1 MTDLLPLQQNP
12 MLRVAVML
20 SIGIALGDALGGY
33 VPSWIWMIV
42 MAVAVTVLSIW
53 QARGDNPVA
62 QSVALLMAIAIGGAW
77 RMSCSNDGLRVE
89 YADRVETFKA
99 VIAAV
104 PIADTTEKTAE
115 IKGKNSEIKRFS
127 AEIKKKNSEIKE
139 NSAEIKEKNS
149 ENKENSAEIKEK
161 KAKLSPRL
169 RYEIIVADGRFA
181 GHKVY
186 AYLSASSNREKT
198 NGEKACSQY
207 NRPLS
212 IGDGIIITS
221 RLLPPFYT
229 GKTKINSTDKSYSTG
244 KSYSTDKSN
253 PTTKSDTASS
263 PYSNFDY
270 NRWLRVHGIVARCYV
285 APCDWHIANVSLHRL
300 SGLQRLSIR
309 LSAFRERLLT
319 KIRATG
325 MSADVYSIVSA
336 MAFGDK
342 RSLSSHQRE
351 SYSVAG
357 ASHVLA
363 LSGMHL
369 SVVYMLLLMLL
380 SRGKRHTYMQTAV
393 LLAVWAYVL
402 MVGMPLSVVRSALMC
417 TVFSITFMF
426 SRIGQSLNTLGLS
439 AVLILMLSPQ
449 SLWDVGF
456 QLSFT
461 AVLGILLFSG
471 RISGIIS
478 AERLQRHRAMKWC
491 WAMFAVSLSAQIL
504 VFPLVLHYFGRF
516 SCYFLLANFVAIP
529 LATAIVYSVVLM
541 CLLLAVPFLGSIA
554 IELVDAEVRL
564 LNFLLEGIA
573 SLPGA
578 SIDNAYIS
586 IPQLF
591 LIYVLIIL
599 VERLLVFLFKYKN

>member
-1 MTDLLPLQQNP
+1 MTSHLPLQQNP

-20 SIGIALGDALGGY
+20 SIGIALGDALGGH

-53 QARGDNPVA
+53 QARGGNPMA
-62 QSVALLMAIAIGGAW
+62 QSVALLMAIAVGGAW
-77 RMSCSNDGLRVE
+77 RMSCSNDGLSVE

-104 PIADTTEKTAE
+104 PIADTTEISAE
-115 IKGKNSEIKRFS
+115 IKGKI
-127 AEIKKKNSEIKE
+127 
-139 NSAEIKEKNS
+139 S
-149 ENKENSAEIKEK
+149 ENKEK
-161 KAKLSPRL
+161 KAKFSPRL
-169 RYEIIVADGRFA
+169 RYEIIVADGRLA

-186 AYLSASSNREKT
+186 AYLSASSNKEKM
-198 NGEKACSQY
+198 NGENACSQY
-207 NRPLS
+207 NKPLS

-229 GKTKINSTDKSYSTG
+229 GKTNINSTG
-244 KSYSTDKSN
+244 KFYSTDKSN
-253 PTTKSDTASS
+253 PTSKSDTASS
-263 PYSNFDY
+263 PNSNFDY

-461 AVLGILLFSG
+461 AVLGILLFSS

>member
-169 RYEIIVADGRFA
+169 RYEIIVADGRLA

-198 NGEKACSQY
+198 NEEKACSQY

-229 GKTKINSTDKSYSTG
+229 GKTKIN
-244 KSYSTDKSN
+244 

-263 PYSNFDY
+263 PYSHFDY

-342 RSLSSHQRE
+342 RSLSSQQRE

-426 SRIGQSLNTLGLS
+426 SRLSQPLNTLGLS

-491 WAMFAVSLSAQIL
+491 WAMFAVSVSAQIL

-529 LATAIVYSVVLM
+529 LATVIVYSVVLM

-573 SLPGA
+573 SMPGA

-586 IPQLF
+586 IPQLC
-591 LIYVLIIL
+591 LIYVLIVL